1 VRAADEGCQWPEG
14 KRERLFNALLGAC
27 CGRAGPVSSSCSLN
41 RWTPGNRSS
50 PRTGIRDSS
59 VRRARRGRRQGR
71 ERRDAGKQLA
81 AERRR
86 APALPSRNAMSA
98 GAVRARRVAAAA
110 LATLGVLALCWAAL
124 GRGAGGAGAGV
135 LEEEE
140 REPGAR
146 GRRVLNRVAGSELSH
161 SSDQSFHAWHQGAC
175 LLACARCG
183 AVLRVRA
190 HASSVRSRV
199 GCALAAAAAEGP
211 RAPMPLV
218 RSSSRPARG
227 QAGLPGRGR
236 GRNPR
241 RQSAL
246 LGHARG
252 AAE

>member
-1 VRAADEGCQWPEG
+1 MRDASGQRASVNGSLT
-14 KRERLFNALLGAC
+14 LFSAHA
-27 CGRAGPVSSSCSLN
+27 AGPVSSSCSLN

-86 APALPSRNAMSA
+86 APALPPRNAMSA

-175 LLACARCG
+175 LLCALRRRAAGACARKQRTLACW
-183 AVLRVRA
+183 LR
-190 HASSVRSRV
+190 
-199 GCALAAAAAEGP
+199 P
-211 RAPMPLV
+211 R
-218 RSSSRPARG
+218 
-227 QAGLPGRGR
+227 RGR
-236 GRNPR
+236 R
-241 RQSAL
+241 
-246 LGHARG
+246 
-252 AAE
+252 